1 MSTPPN
7 QSALKVFRVLDVL
20 FLNFAQGF
28 TPSELAKLC
37 EMAAPDITRHIKTLT
52 EAGYA
57 EVIPETARIRVSVAM
72 ARKAMSVLASLD
84 DAQDRLAA
92 MKLRLTQPS
101 KGD

>member
-57 EVIPETARIRVSVAM
+57 EVIPETARIRVSVGM
-72 ARKAMSVLASLD
+72 ARKAMSVLKSLE
-84 DAQDRLAA
+84 AAEDRIKDTRA
-92 MKLRLTQPS
+92 RITH
-101 KGD
+101 